1 MSCLV
6 AFAVGEKWVQFFA
19 FYYLFVLFMTLLLV
33 WIYKLV
39 LEIVSIALIL
49 EIATNVCELVNTLW
63 NCKMPLKIVSNID
76 IFELLLLGTNLSMK
90 FMLY

>member
-39 LEIVSIALIL
+39 LEIVSSNSRNSI
-49 EIATNVCELVNTLW
+49 ECLW
-63 NCKMPLKIVSNID
+63 V
-76 IFELLLLGTNLSMK
+76 
-90 FMLY
+90 